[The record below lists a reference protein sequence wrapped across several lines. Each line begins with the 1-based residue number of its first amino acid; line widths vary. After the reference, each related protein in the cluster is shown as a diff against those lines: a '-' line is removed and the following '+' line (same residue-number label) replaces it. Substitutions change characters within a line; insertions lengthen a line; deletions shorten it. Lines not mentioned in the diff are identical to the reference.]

1 MICTFTEKAAFELRD
16 RISAAAR
23 KVGYSGDLTELR
35 VSTIH
40 SLCHGLLAVHRHRT
54 VLGNNFETLDE
65 LTQLLFIF
73 DNFAEIIGPDSGG
86 TYLTQWKTKWT
97 AIKGA
102 QSYFDKITE
111 ELIDPDKL
119 VSSGP
124 PRRIR
129 LGDRECL
136 QAVCRDL
143 ARQQP
148 ARFRASAKA
157 RFRVAV
163 RSSHR

>member
-1 MICTFTEKAAFELRD
+1 MNKSQRAIVANTEGPLLVIAGPGSGKTFSLVLRTLNLLLLKKAEPRDLVICTFTEKAAFELRD

-40 SLCHGLLAVHRHRT
+40 ALCHRLLAVHRHRT

-73 DNFAEIIGPDSGG
+73 DNFDKIIGPDSGG
-86 TYLTQWKTKWT
+86 AYLTQWTTKWT

-111 ELIDPDKL
+111 
-119 VSSGP
+119 
-124 PRRIR
+124 
-129 LGDRECL
+129 
-136 QAVCRDL
+136 
-143 ARQQP
+143 
-148 ARFRASAKA
+148 
-157 RFRVAV
+157 
-163 RSSHR
+163 